1 MAKVKGIIQLNGT
14 IGGINFYTLN
24 GVQIARKAGG
34 GFNGKAIKTEANM
47 EKVRQNAR
55 EFGAVSQFVKHFK
68 GSLAPMLY
76 SFRFPKLHGQLMK
89 LFFGIK
95 KLDVV
100 AVEGSRSVGGGL
112 ETLSG
117 RHLLVGFS
125 LPTYHSIYKALY
137 QQVIFDGTSGTF
149 DFGCLRPLFKMLSK
163 EVAAVTVQVGV
174 MDFST
179 STVAIPMLQRNILTI
194 DRDSLDS
201 YSMTLSVD
209 GVVPEKGMAVLSL
222 CYLEYRD
229 GVLSPLLS
237 KDCFYLEVV
246 SVWG

>member
-14 IGGINFYTLN
+14 FGGINFYTLN

-47 EKVRQNAR
+47 EKVRENAR

-76 SFRFPKLHGQLMK
+76 SFKFPQFHSQLMK
-89 LFFGIK
+89 LFFSIK
-95 KLDVV
+95 KLDAV
-100 AVEGSRSVGGGL
+100 AVAGSRSIGGGL
-112 ETLSG
+112 ETLNG
-117 RHLLVGFS
+117 RQLLVGFS
-125 LPTYHSIYKALY
+125 LPTYHSFYKALY
-137 QQVIFDGTSGTF
+137 QQVVFDGASGAF
-149 DFGCLRPLFKMLSK
+149 EFECLRPLFKMLPK

-179 STVAIPMLQRNILTI
+179 SAVAIPMLQRSLLTF
-194 DRDSLDS
+194 DRADLDLH
-201 YSMTLSVD
+201 SMRLSVD
-209 GVVPEKGMAVLSL
+209 GVVPGKGMAVLSL
-222 CYLEYRD
+222 CYLEYRNE
-229 GVLSPLLS
+229 VLVPLLS